1 MCSNGRMWRTRTLG
15 AAFTLTLTLT
25 LGPVAAVA
33 LPGTSQ
39 AASAPAPVHW
49 GPCEGDLEGL
59 PERLVCAKLSV
70 PVDWARPRGPRFDLA
85 LAKLP
90 AADPSRRTGALFV
103 NPGGP
108 GGSGVGMVYG
118 AEDTFS

>member
-1 MCSNGRMWRTRTLG
+1 MCSNGRMRRIRALG
-15 AAFTLTLTLT
+15 ATLTLSLT
-25 LGPVAAVA
+25 LGPVAVLTAPGVA
-33 LPGTSQ
+33 H
-39 AASAPAPVHW
+39 AAAPIVW

-59 PERLVCAKLSV
+59 PARLVCAKLSV
-70 PVDWARPRGPRFDLA
+70 PVDWAEPRGPRFDLA

-90 AADPSRRTGALFV
+90 AADPGRRIGSLFV

-118 AEDTFS
+118 